1 MAKIE
6 KVLLTVKLKEEN
18 QKKIF
23 EALKPAEVVYV
34 DHKDIPGIL
43 ENGKDADVII
53 FNSDSPVPVSS
64 FPKLKWMHCSHAGI
78 DKTVTPEFF
87 DRNIV
92 LTCAKGRSANS
103 LAEHAFM
110 FMMYFT
116 YSIAL
121 QLEHQKA
128 HCWTQ
133 EGIYPLQSG
142 LRGRTLGILGLGN
155 TGIEVAKLAKAFG
168 MHVLGYRRSVVVL
181 DCVDE
186 LYASKRGDSLSELLS
201 RCDYVVLC
209 IELNDHTYHMI
220 GKDEFEAMKESAVLV
235 NMGRGS
241 LIDEEAM
248 IEALKERKIFGAGL
262 DTVASEPL
270 AEDSPLW
277 DMDNVFITPHA
288 TPPQPDKDE
297 RMLSYILDN
306 IKAYRE
312 DGVFVNRV
320 DESAMYSHKRQ

>member
-18 QKKIF
+18 QKKIL
-23 EALKPAEVVYV
+23 EALEPAKVVTV
-34 DHKDIPGIL
+34 DHSDVAGIL

-78 DKTVTPEFF
+78 DKTVSREFF
-87 DRNIV
+87 DRNII

-116 YSIAL
+116 YSIPL
-121 QLEHQKA
+121 ILKHQTEHR
-128 HCWTQ
+128 WTQ
-133 EGIYPLQSG
+133 EGLYPLQSG
-142 LRGRTLGILGLGN
+142 LRGRTLGVIGLGN
-155 TGIEVAKLAKAFG
+155 TGTEVAKLAKAFG
-168 MHVLGYRRSVVVL
+168 MHVLGYRRSEAEL

-186 LYASKRGDSLSELLS
+186 LYASKRGDRLSDLLS
-201 RCDYVVLC
+201 RCDFVVLC

-220 GKDEFEAMKESAVLV
+220 GKEEFEAMKRSSVLI
-235 NMGRGS
+235 NMGRGG
-241 LIDEEAM
+241 LVDEEAM
-248 IEALKERKIFGAGL
+248 IEALREKKIFGAGL
-262 DTVASEPL
+262 DTVSSEPL

-277 DMDNVFITPHA
+277 DMENVFITPHM

-312 DGVFVNRV
+312 EGVFVNRV
-320 DESAMYSHKRQ
+320 GESALYSHRK